1 MRTSF
6 DVLVIGGGIA
16 GIGAA
21 LRSHAEGASV
31 AVVRA
36 GPGASAVTGGGW
48 SGPLDPVLGKAL
60 SRAGLPYVP
69 AVHALPHPFGELR
82 RYDFAAEPHV
92 APWGVDSAL
101 LCGIAGLGAFAV
113 PSLARLYATSADRS
127 VPFVTALAQATPAA
141 GWSPMALAA
150 QLERDPHIF
159 DVPVRA
165 AITPAVTHVLMP
177 AVLGIDNH
185 AAVRAAM
192 SESFGVPVYE
202 CLGAP
207 PSIPGLRLDRA
218 LLRALEHARIEIVT
232 GLVHGCDATQNRISR
247 VHVSVDG
254 VTRTLTADR
263 YVLATGKFL
272 GGGLATISV
281 TAREHALVETALGLP
296 VWIDHL
302 NQSFSNAES
311 LTLTSR
317 VRTYDQPLLRAG
329 VHTDAA
335 SRAVD
340 ARGRT
345 VYANLA
351 VAGTVRS
358 DVDASAGLGH
368 ASTEVM
374 AHG

>member
-1 MRTSF
+1 
-6 DVLVIGGGIA
+6 
-16 GIGAA
+16 
-21 LRSHAEGASV
+21 
-31 AVVRA
+31 
-36 GPGASAVTGGGW
+36 
-48 SGPLDPVLGKAL
+48 
-60 SRAGLPYVP
+60 
-69 AVHALPHPFGELR
+69 
-82 RYDFAAEPHV
+82 
-92 APWGVDSAL
+92 
-101 LCGIAGLGAFAV
+101 
-113 PSLARLYATSADRS
+113 
-127 VPFVTALAQATPAA
+127 
-141 GWSPMALAA
+141 MA
-150 QLERDPHIF
+150 
-159 DVPVRA
+159 
-165 AITPAVTHVLMP
+165 
-177 AVLGIDNH
+177 
-185 AAVRAAM
+185 
-192 SESFGVPVYE
+192 ESFGVPVYE

-368 ASTEVM
+368 ASAEVM